1 MKRKLFVITIMVCAI
16 FLAAG
21 ATAWG
26 IKGGIPAN
34 DKKPPP
40 NEEPEPV
47 PMDYPFYFWKLGHMD
62 GPHDSSKALGISR
75 DGKVIV
81 GSTVVVEFVKAWRCD
96 IDWALSTD
104 DGLPPLYNELQVQ
117 EGIGGEAAYAASDM
131 TVDTCG
137 YDKET
142 DFDWCGSLP
151 VGTLTTGTVSY
162 AAEWLWAYDAEAEED
177 NYVAIPDFGGGISDM
192 AANDVSADGL
202 ILVGTGNVKT
212 GPVAFRADT
221 TVVDEDLVPI
231 PVQLTI
237 TEVIDGVEGQTLQT
251 SSAQAVSADGLIIAG
266 YGGTKTGNKAFVTTF
281 LGIDEAT
288 GEAILESYV
297 LPAIDGGKWSEAYAM
312 TPDGAYIAG
321 RSDSPKGP
329 QACIWFQGDDPD
341 TPETETWVVK
351 GLGGLSKKKYDSVA
365 TGIVQRPGAA
375 DGELMVVG
383 YSKSILYPSEAF
395 VWAGNPV
402 LEPDDGEEFIGYM
415 YDLEYILIKTGAGEA
430 SGMGSSWILN
440 QATGVALN
448 PVEAGEDG
456 PTARIV
462 GWGVNPEGGIE
473 AWLAAEYPYG
483 ELEPLLVKE

>member
-1 MKRKLFVITIMVCAI
+1 MACAALL
-16 FLAAG
+16 LAGTTAYG
-21 ATAWG
+21 A
-26 IKGGIPAN
+26 KGGIPG
-34 DKKPPP
+34 KPPGDETDP
-40 NEEPEPV
+40 PT
-47 PMDYPFYFWKLGHMD
+47 MDYPFYFWRLGHMD
-62 GPHDSSKALGISR
+62 GPHDSAKALGISR
-75 DGKVIV
+75 DGKVAV
-81 GSTVVVEFVKAWRCD
+81 GSTVVVSFTKAWRMD

-104 DGLPPLYNELQVQ
+104 DGVPPLYNELQVQ
-117 EGIGGEAAYAASDM
+117 ENVGGEAAYSASDM
-131 TVDTCG
+131 AVTDCP
-137 YDKET
+137 YDKVAENL
-142 DFDWCGSLP
+142 DWCGSLP

-192 AANDVSADGL
+192 AANDVSADGT

-212 GPVAFRADT
+212 GMVGWRADT
-221 TVVDEDLVPI
+221 TVVDDEDLVPI

-237 TEVIDGVEGQTLQT
+237 TDTFYTEQTLQT
-251 SSAQAVSADGLIIAG
+251 SSAQAVSADGVIIAG
-266 YGGTKTGNKAFVTTF
+266 YGGTKRGNKAFVTTF

-297 LPAIDGGKWSEAYAM
+297 LPSIDGGQWSEAYAM
-312 TPDGAYIAG
+312 TPDGLYIAG

-329 QACIWFQGDDPD
+329 QACIWFQGDDPN
-341 TPETETWVVK
+341 TPDVETWVVK

-365 TGIVQRPGAA
+365 TGIVQRPFAA

-448 PVEAGEDG
+448 DDL
-456 PTARIV
+456 TARIV
-462 GWGVNPEGGIE
+462 GWGTNPEGGIE
-473 AWLAAEYPYG
+473 AWLAAEFPYG

>member
-1 MKRKLFVITIMVCAI
+1 MKRKLFFLTILVCAI

-40 NEEPEPV
+40 NEEPTPD

-75 DGKVIV
+75 DGKVAV
-81 GSTVVVEFVKAWRCD
+81 GSTVVVDFTRAWRLD
-96 IDWALSTD
+96 IDWTISTED
-104 DGLPPLYNELQVQ
+104 DGQPPLYNELQVQ
-117 EGIGGEAAYAASDM
+117 ESIGGEAAYAASDM
-131 TVDTCG
+131 TEVSCE

-142 DFDWCGSLP
+142 NFDWCGSLP

-162 AAEWLWAYDAEAEED
+162 AAEWLWAFDAEAEEN

-192 AANDVSADGL
+192 AANDVSVDGT
-202 ILVGTGNVKT
+202 IIVGTGNVKT
-212 GPVAFRADT
+212 GMVGWRADT
-221 TVVDEDLVPI
+221 AVVDEDLVPI

-237 TEVIDGVEGQTLQT
+237 TDVFYTEQTLQT
-251 SSAQAVSADGLIIAG
+251 SSAQAVSADGTIIAG
-266 YGGTKTGNKAFVTTF
+266 FGGTKRGNKAFVTTF
-281 LGIDEAT
+281 LGVDETT

-297 LPAIDGGKWSEAYAM
+297 LPAIDGGQWSEAYAM
-312 TPDGAYIAG
+312 TFDGLYIAG

-329 QACIWFQGDDPD
+329 QACIWFQGDDPE
-341 TPETETWVVK
+341 TPDVETWVVK

-383 YSKSILYPSEAF
+383 HSKSILYPSEAF
-395 VWAGNPV
+395 VWSGNPV
-402 LEPDDGEEFIGYM
+402 LEDDEIGYM

-440 QATGVALN
+440 EATGVALN
-448 PVEAGEDG
+448 DNL
-456 PTARIV
+456 TARIV
-462 GWGVNPEGGIE
+462 GWGINPEGGIE